1 MRWLRVDL
9 WTHVSEALGGVSARP
24 GRLAL
29 TVLGEA
35 LGLAALVATLSL
47 ATTASGQV
55 ADHFDR
61 AAADRVT
68 VQPDEAR
75 AERGAVLPA
84 DAEVLVRRLEGVE
97 SAGTLSRLEIGE
109 PVRTVP
115 ITDPQAPPDPTLPVL
130 AASIG
135 LFDAVDATATGR
147 LYDEGHVERADAVAL
162 LGAGAARRLGVTDLG
177 HGPAVF
183 VGDRALTV
191 IGIIDEV
198 GSRGE
203 LVDAVVIPESTA
215 ARLFGWTGAASLQV
229 EVAPNAAQTIARQA
243 PLAITPHDPASI
255 TAAAPPT
262 DSTLRDRVQDDISS
276 LLVLLGV
283 VALVAGGV
291 GIANIMLLSVMER
304 IGEIG
309 LRRALGATR
318 GGVMTQ
324 FLVESAIVGLLGG
337 IVGTSA
343 GFVTSMVVALGRD
356 WTPVLDPRLL
366 AAPLVGLV
374 VGVLAGAFP
383 SWRAGTL
390 EPADALRTL

>member
-1 MRWLRVDL
+1 MTRGRAST
-9 WTHVSEALGGVSARP
+9 WTHLGEAMAGVSARP

-29 TVLGEA
+29 TMLGEA
-35 LGLAALVATLSL
+35 LGLAALVATVGL
-47 ATTASGQV
+47 ATTANGQV
-55 ADHFDR
+55 SDHFDR

-75 AERGAVLPA
+75 AERGAVLPS
-84 DAEVLVRRLEGVE
+84 DAEALVRRLDGVE
-97 SAGTLSRLEIGE
+97 SAGTLSRLQVDD

-115 ITDPQAPPDPTLPVL
+115 VTDPQAPPDPTLPVL

-135 LFDAVDATATGR
+135 LFDAVDAEVTGR
-147 LYDEGHVERADAVAL
+147 LYDEGHVARADPVAL
-162 LGAGAARRLGVTDLG
+162 LGAGAARRLGVSDLA

-183 VGDRALTV
+183 LGDQALTV
-191 IGIIDEV
+191 VGIIDAV
-198 GSRGE
+198 DGRGE
-203 LVDAVVIPESTA
+203 LVDSVVIPEPTA
-215 ARLFGWTGAASLQV
+215 ARLFGWKGAESLQV
-229 EVAPNAAQTIARQA
+229 DVAPNGAETIARQA
-243 PLAITPHDPASI
+243 PLAITPQDPGALVAS
-255 TAAAPPT
+255 APPT
-262 DSTLRDRVQDDISS
+262 DTALRERVQGDVSS
-276 LLVLLGV
+276 LLVLLGI

-318 GGVMTQ
+318 GNLMTQ
-324 FLVESAIVGLLGG
+324 FLVESATVGLLGG
-337 IVGTSA
+337 IVGTSL

-366 AAPLVGLV
+366 AAPLAGLV
-374 VGVLAGAFP
+374 VGVAAGAFP
-383 SWRAGTL
+383 AWRAGSL